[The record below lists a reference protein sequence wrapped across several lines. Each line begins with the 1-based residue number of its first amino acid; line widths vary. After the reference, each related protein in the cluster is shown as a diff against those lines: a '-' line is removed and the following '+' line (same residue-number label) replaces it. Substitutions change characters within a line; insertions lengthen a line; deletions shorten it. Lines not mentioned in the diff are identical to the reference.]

1 MSTWYLN
8 RLKTMSFA
16 EILFRIFQSCQKQ
29 YELLLYKRISPS
41 SELLNCH
48 ERIISPNLTSI
59 NSDNSTFD
67 IFGKEFVY
75 NENEIDWHRDI
86 FSGETFPV
94 VFSKKIN
101 IRINPKASAKNVW
114 EINRLQFLVQIA
126 INYRST
132 GQKNYLTQFI
142 KILISWI
149 DRNPYLQGINWY
161 SNIEVNI
168 RLINWFF
175 CWEILDVENLS
186 LKDEQFKA
194 FVEKKWIPTIY
205 QHCIY
210 SRNNPSR
217 FSSANN
223 HLISEYAGLFIASSK
238 WEFKESGKWIKY
250 AQKGLENEIIKQH
263 SENGINKEEAAEY
276 IQFITDFFLLSFIVG
291 ERTNRPF
298 SEQYKQILHKIF
310 RYIFDFLDCNG
321 NFPKYGD
328 EDDGKCFILD
338 FSKKFNN
345 FKSLL
350 TSSTII
356 FNDQVLK
363 SKSNSFD
370 IKNHFLFGNR
380 GKEVFELVPDINYIE
395 SSEFYKEEGHFIF
408 RKHENAKEIYLHFD
422 AAPLGFL
429 SIAAHGHADA
439 LSFILHV
446 AGLPIFI
453 DSGTYTYHT
462 EADWRRYFIGTLAHN
477 TVCINHKDQALN
489 GGPTLWL
496 KHYETSITDLER
508 SDSVDRVKAT
518 HNGYLKED
526 AQHIREIVF
535 DKQINEFQVVDTI
548 VVWNNKKT
556 QVEIPFHFHPEV
568 AIAQLSSDSYMI
580 SRNSTV
586 KMQFSVDEKLVPV
599 IINGQMKPNILGWYS
614 DSFLNKEATSVIFCK
629 TEIVCTTI
637 FKFIIKIF

>member
-1 MSTWYLN
+1 MSAWYLN
-8 RLKTMSFA
+8 RLKTMSSA

-29 YELLLYKRISPS
+29 YELLVYKHISPS
-41 SELLNCH
+41 SELIKCN
-48 ERIISPNLTSI
+48 EKIIDPDLTSI
-59 NSDNSTFD
+59 NSDNSTFN
-67 IFGKEFVY
+67 IFGKEFDY
-75 NENEIDWHRDI
+75 QANDIDWHKDI
-86 FSGETFPV
+86 FTGEIFPV
-94 VFSKKIN
+94 IFSKKLN

-114 EINRLQFLVQIA
+114 EINRLQFLVQVA
-126 INYRST
+126 LNYKST
-132 GQKNYLTQFI
+132 GREHYLTQFV
-142 KILISWI
+142 KILTSWI

-186 LKDEQFKA
+186 LRNEQFKV

-205 QHCIY
+205 QHCFY
-210 SRNNPSR
+210 SYNNPSR

-250 AQKGLENEIIKQH
+250 AHKGLENEIIKQH
-263 SENGINKEEAAEY
+263 SKDGINKEEAAEY
-276 IQFITDFFLLSFIVG
+276 IQFITDFFLLSLIVG

-298 SEQYKQILHKIF
+298 SEQFKQQLHKIC
-310 RYIFDFLDCNG
+310 RYIYNFLDCKG

-338 FSKKFNN
+338 FKEKSNN

-356 FNDQVLK
+356 FNDQLLK
-363 SKSNSFD
+363 SKSNGFD
-370 IKNHFLFGNR
+370 IKNQLLLGYR
-380 GKEVFELVPDINYIE
+380 GKEVYESVPDINFIE

-408 RKHENAKEIYLHFD
+408 RKNENAKEIYLHFD

-477 TVCINHKDQALN
+477 TICINQKDQAVN
-489 GGPTLWL
+489 GGPTLWI
-496 KHYETSITDLER
+496 KHYKTSIINLEQ
-508 SDSVDRVKAT
+508 SESVDRVKAT
-518 HNGYLKED
+518 HNGYIIED
-526 AQHIREIVF
+526 VQHIREIVF
-535 DKQINEFQVVDTI
+535 DKQINEIQVVDT
-548 VVWNNKKT
+548 VVVRNNKIT

-568 AIAQLSSDSYMI
+568 AIAQLSSNSYMI
-580 SRNSTV
+580 SRNSEV
-586 KMQFSVDEKLVPV
+586 KMEFSVDEKLAPV
-599 IINGQMKPNILGWYS
+599 MITGQMDPVILGWYS
-614 DSFLNKEATSVIFCK
+614 DSFLKKEATSVIYCK
-629 TEIVCTTI
+629 TQIDCTTI
-637 FKFIIKIF
+637 FKFIIKIL